1 MITCTK
7 VVHLQVAVSQVQP
20 QITLY
25 DMYVSIIGQ
34 ALQASHITQQKPTM
48 LNALSGGS
56 GASAIIGWKVAWE
69 VVTMLDILLLIT
81 KGPYILWFQTHK
93 YFLY

>member
-1 MITCTK
+1 MKTCTK
-7 VVHLQVAVSQVQP
+7 AVHLQVTVSEVHP

-25 DMYVSIIGQ
+25 DMYVAIIGQ

-56 GASAIIGWKVAWE
+56 GASAIIGWKVAW
-69 VVTMLDILLLIT
+69 
-81 KGPYILWFQTHK
+81 K
-93 YFLY
+93 